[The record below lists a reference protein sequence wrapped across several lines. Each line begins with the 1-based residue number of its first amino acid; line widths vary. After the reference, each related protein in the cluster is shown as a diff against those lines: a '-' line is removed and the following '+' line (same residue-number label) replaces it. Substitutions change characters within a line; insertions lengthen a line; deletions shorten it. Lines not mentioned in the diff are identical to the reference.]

1 MSATTTVRVT
11 EKHIAEGRPGNSC
24 LCALALAVCEALSLE
39 GVAVNVVSIG
49 APGGDMAHPYDGWRV
64 QLGLY
69 EGGGTKWLRAE
80 LSREAIDWIGL
91 FDTAAPVKPIEVTLT
106 WEPAQ

>member
-1 MSATTTVRVT
+1 MSAVTTVRVT
-11 EKHIAEGRPGNSC
+11 EKCIAEGRPGNSC
-24 LCALALAVCEALSLE
+24 LCAFALAVCEALADD
-39 GVAVNVVSIG
+39 GAAVRVVSIG

-80 LSREAIDWIGL
+80 LGREAIDWIGL
-91 FDTAAPVKPIEVTLT
+91 FDDSRAVEPIEVTLT
-106 WEPAQ
+106 WEPAS